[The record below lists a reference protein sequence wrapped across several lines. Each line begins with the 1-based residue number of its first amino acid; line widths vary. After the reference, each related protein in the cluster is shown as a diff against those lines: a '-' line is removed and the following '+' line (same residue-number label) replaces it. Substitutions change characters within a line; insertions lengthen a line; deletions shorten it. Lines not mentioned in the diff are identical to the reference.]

1 MVVVVAEIELEVG
14 ENFARGGVCVCVC
27 GREKAGNHKLLLLL

>member
-14 ENFARGGVCVCVC
+14 ENFARGGGMC
-27 GREKAGNHKLLLLL
+27 GREKAGNHKLLLLLLL

>member
-14 ENFARGGVCVCVC
+14 ENFARGGVCVWK
-27 GREKAGNHKLLLLL
+27 RESGEP